1 MKLLHSLPC
10 RASSPHAEGRVLLGR
25 RPELAQLSG
34 MLTETT
40 GCAVAQRAA
49 HEHDL
54 TQRIVGAFF
63 AKPSW
68 RPAFTGRCQAHP
80 LVVQPL
86 RDMVVGRGPL
96 DAELGWG

>member
-1 MKLLHSLPC
+1 MPGV
-10 RASSPHAEGRVLLGR
+10 ENLLGR
-25 RPELAQLSG
+25 QPELAQLSG

-40 GCAVAQRAA
+40 GCAVAQRAV

-68 RPAFTGRCQAHP
+68 RQAFTGRCQAHP

-96 DAELGWG
+96 DAELVW

>member
-1 MKLLHSLPC
+1 MPGV
-10 RASSPHAEGRVLLGR
+10 ENLLGH

-40 GCAVAQRAA
+40 GCAVAQRAV

-63 AKPSW
+63 AKPRGARLLPEDVRRTRLWSSRYATW
-68 RPAFTGRCQAHP
+68 WWVAAHWMPNSVGVSSPWAVWGRLA
-80 LVVQPL
+80 L
-86 RDMVVGRGPL
+86 
-96 DAELGWG
+96 